1 MDNRK
6 KDYCNNCGN
15 FGHTYGNCRH
25 PILSYGVILY
35 NYDENEE
42 PSIVLVERKDS
53 LSYIEFMRGKYKSIF
68 DVDYIKLLF
77 SRFSK
82 KELDDINKYDF
93 DILWK
98 NLWIHTE
105 TINPRI
111 KKEYKK
117 SKTDFNKLKE
127 GYKKGGDFISIKT
140 IITMVN
146 EPYLSNEW
154 EIPKGRRKMHENN
167 RSTAIREFY
176 EETNVNSS
184 SYKLYKNIIP
194 IVEEYVGIN
203 KVKYKHVYYIGNI
216 VKKCDL
222 MVDKNNK
229 DQYTEIKD
237 LKWCSETE
245 CLEKIRN
252 YDINKRNVII
262 NFFEYLRNHKN
273 VVTLE

>member
-1 MDNRK
+1 MEK
-6 KDYCNNCGN
+6 KRDYCNNCGN

-35 NYDENEE
+35 NYGEDGE

-68 DVDYIKLLF
+68 DVEYIKLLF

-82 KELDDINKYDF
+82 KELVEIDKYDF
-93 DILWK
+93 DTLWK
-98 NLWIHTE
+98 KLWIHTE

-111 KKEYKK
+111 KREYKK
-117 SKTDFNKLKE
+117 SKIDFNKLKE
-127 GYKKGGDFISIKT
+127 GYKKGNEFISIQ
-140 IITMVN
+140 TMIKMVSI
-146 EPYLSNEW
+146 PYLSNEW

-167 RSTAIREFY
+167 RCTAIREFY
-176 EETNVNSS
+176 EETNVKPST
-184 SYKLYKNIIP
+184 YKLYKNIIP

-203 KVKYKHVYYIGNI
+203 RVRYKHVYYIGNTEH
-216 VKKCDL
+216 KSRL
-222 MVDKNNK
+222 TLDKDNK

-237 LKWCSETE
+237 LQWCSENE
-245 CLEKIRN
+245 CLEKIRV
-252 YDINKRNVII
+252 YDNNKRNVII
-262 NFFEYLRNHKN
+262 NFFEYLRNHKK